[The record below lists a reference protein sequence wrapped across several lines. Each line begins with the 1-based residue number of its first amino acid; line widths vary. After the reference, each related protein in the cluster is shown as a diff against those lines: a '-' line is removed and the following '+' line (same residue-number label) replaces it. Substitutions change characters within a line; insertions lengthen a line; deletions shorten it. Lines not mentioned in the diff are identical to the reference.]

1 MRHLQPFKA
10 HRGLQQALPPR
21 CSMREKLSSS
31 KRPAHPHTHGRIGAA
46 SSRICRHSYS
56 APTEG
61 RRSARWYHLVSKRR
75 PPPHCHYDTCV
86 HTGRHSSHIHV
97 QWHTDDHCSTPRR
110 RGGDCADRG
119 QRRYGGSLR
128 QRKILGACCARSSGL
143 AQQCQAHR
151 WFHRQQMSIN
161 DLCLLPNIVPN

>member
-1 MRHLQPFKA
+1 
-10 HRGLQQALPPR
+10 
-21 CSMREKLSSS
+21 MREKLSSS

-75 PPPHCHYDTCV
+75 PPHCQYGSCV
-86 HTGRHSSHIHV
+86 HTGRHISHIHV
-97 QWHTDDHCSTPRR
+97 QWQTDDHCSTPRR
-110 RGGDCADRG
+110 RGGDCTDRG

-143 AQQCQAHR
+143 ARQCVKHIDGFIDNSEIRGKLKVAHTPAVLVCQCDR
-151 WFHRQQMSIN
+151 VIYYHWRS
-161 DLCLLPNIVPN
+161 